1 VVAKLRG
8 GTPIPLPK
16 QKQQSQNQTAREMML
31 SLSFQVSTEADSKSR
46 MASAPEE
53 STLDTGRIV
62 AELKRGR
69 DRLSKAIA
77 ALDGLSPQ
85 PQSAAKDERCSQ
97 ASHSQ
102 HKKGFSLPGA
112 RREGISPKQTRRASS
127 DEALPSIPKAP
138 VSF

>member
-1 VVAKLRG
+1 LASAWSSNTIDQIVTLGSEWSGSETQRWN
-8 GTPIPLPK
+8 TYPLPK

-46 MASAPEE
+46 TDSAPAE

-102 HKKGFSLPGA
+102 HKKG
-112 RREGISPKQTRRASS
+112 
-127 DEALPSIPKAP
+127 
-138 VSF
+138 

>member
-1 VVAKLRG
+1 LASAWSSNTIDQIVTLGSEWSGSETQRWN
-8 GTPIPLPK
+8 TYPLPK

-46 MASAPEE
+46 TDSAPEE

-102 HKKGFSLPGA
+102 HKKG
-112 RREGISPKQTRRASS
+112 
-127 DEALPSIPKAP
+127 
-138 VSF
+138 